1 MQISWRTHNSQGGT
15 GRSGGGGDAL
25 KGVAHLTALMKAK
38 AMAMATVAATAQLS
52 QSLSAKK
59 PPTQSRK
66 QISKQANS

>member
-1 MQISWRTHNSQGGT
+1 MQMSWRTHNSQGGT
-15 GRSGGGGDAL
+15 GRSGGGGEAL

-38 AMAMATVAATAQLS
+38 AMAMATVQLS

>member
-1 MQISWRTHNSQGGT
+1 MQMSWRTHNSQGGT
-15 GRSGGGGDAL
+15 GRSGGGGEAL

-38 AMAMATVAATAQLS
+38 AMAMATAQLS

>member
-1 MQISWRTHNSQGGT
+1 MQMSWRTHNSQGGT
-15 GRSGGGGDAL
+15 GRSGGGGEAL

-38 AMAMATVAATAQLS
+38 AMAMAAATAQLS